1 MQRPNRRRNPYINR
15 KLAPTPGSGVAP
27 TIFSLYSFKHN
38 ELLIARMPPAMSLL
52 RRPLIAGLMAG
63 LLMLLSPAPG
73 PAQERPVTLFAAASL
88 KTALDSA
95 LADYKAKGGAA
106 ATVSYAASSALAKQI
121 AAGAPADIFI
131 SADQDWMD
139 HLAKQNLIR
148 PESRVTL
155 LGNQLVLVA
164 KAGAK
169 AGAKPGTIADLP
181 ALLGA
186 DGKLAMA
193 DTAGVPA
200 GKYGKAALT
209 NLGLWDKVQGRVAQ
223 AENVR
228 AALALVAR
236 GEAPA
241 GIVYLSDAR
250 AEPGVSIVAPFPAG
264 SHAPIEYPAAL
275 LASSRGGAAKLLEFL
290 SSPAARRHFEE
301 QGFAVL
307 VK

>member
-1 MQRPNRRRNPYINR
+1 
-15 KLAPTPGSGVAP
+15 
-27 TIFSLYSFKHN
+27 
-38 ELLIARMPPAMSLL
+38 MSLL
-52 RRPLIAGLMAG
+52 RRPVIAGLLAG
-63 LLMLLSPAPG
+63 LLLMLSPVHA
-73 PAQERPVTLFAAASL
+73 PAQERPVTIFAAASL
-88 KTALDSA
+88 KTALDNA

-106 ATVSYAASSALAKQI
+106 ASVSYAASSALAKQI
-121 AAGAPADIFI
+121 AAGAPADMFI

-164 KAGAK
+164 R

-181 ALLGA
+181 TLLGA

-209 NLGLWDKVQGRVAQ
+209 KLGLWDKVQGRIAQ

-250 AEPGVSIVAPFPAG
+250 AEPGVSIVATFPAG

-275 LASSRGGAAKLLEFL
+275 LASSQGGAAKLLEFL

-301 QGFAVL
+301 QGFTVL